1 MTLLTTACGALAAT
15 PDVTIHFDIPEIEY
29 AAGPLVG
36 LVLILLA
43 AAYIRRGRGPRQR
56 LRRAIAAVVGLAIA
70 VVAAYFIGRADA
82 GTQRGALLAALALVA
97 LGWTPRTYSKTTA
110 TIRPWVQWMLVGLRL
125 LVVALTLF
133 LLARPVL
140 RETRVRT
147 QRPTLAV
154 LLDDSR
160 SMQIRDMAGG
170 KEGALISRAEALTQA
185 LNAHWSR
192 FRRLETPFNIVAYRF
207 SETAD
212 RAGPL
217 SDTPWSLEA
226 SGDLTDIA
234 GTLSRMAEEAGTTE
248 SPLGAVLLLSDG
260 AHNTT
265 GTEAV
270 RAAAQS
276 LADGDVA
283 VFAVG
288 VGSSEPRGDSRS
300 LVGRDLRAPDRV
312 AVDATLPVNADFEC
326 VGFKKTRIDVQ
337 CLWDGKVVGSE
348 IRTPRSSHETIHAA
362 FEFVTPIAGF
372 HTVEVRAEPR
382 DRSWKEGPRI
392 LSQYVRVVDDR
403 IRILQIE
410 AQPRSEAAF
419 IARALAGEKR
429 FRLTTAI
436 LTRPPEGTWSNP
448 LPRKQEGWRRFH
460 VIIVGDVEERDLTT
474 AQWDAIRDAVSDHG
488 TGLALVGGLEHL
500 ERRSLAGTS
509 LVDISPVA
517 LSDGRPVDGAIRAH
531 PTPAG
536 EDHPICRIVPGADV
550 AAAWRRLPAMSGLT
564 LLGTPKPA
572 AEVLVADESE
582 RPLIVAATVGRG
594 RCVAMAVDS
603 TWRWV
608 MQLDDGAEMHRRF
621 WRQMVYW
628 LANRRPDVHIAVDRP
643 RYDLLRV
650 RPGSDGVE
658 VNGYVVDALS
668 GLPMS
673 SAHVAVT
680 LTDPDH
686 KTVALDMS
694 ARGDRWTGQVHPEQ
708 TGAYELRLVAT
719 ADGREFGRAEAR
731 FVVESI
737 DRERRQ
743 PLANL
748 ELLKT
753 VAAVTTEQGG
763 RYAELKDLPELLDA
777 LRSGDHRRR
786 MTENVQTDIADDLRW
801 EVLAIIGGLLAIE
814 WVIRKRIGLV

>member
-1 MTLLTTACGALAAT
+1 MTLLTTACGALAAA
-15 PDVTIHFDIPEIEY
+15 PDVAIHFDIPEIEY

-36 LVLILLA
+36 LALILSA
-43 AAYIRRGRGPRQR
+43 VAYIRRGRGPRQR
-56 LRRAIAAVVGLAIA
+56 LLRVLAVVAGLAIT
-70 VVAAYFIGRADA
+70 VIAAYYIGRAGA
-82 GTQRGALLAALALVA
+82 GTRRGALLAALALVA
-97 LGWTPRTYSKTTA
+97 LEWAPRTYLKTTV
-110 TIRPWVQWMLVGLRL
+110 TIRPWVRFVLIGLRL
-125 LVVALTLF
+125 MVVALTLI

-140 RETRVRT
+140 RETLVRT

-170 KEGALISRAEALTQA
+170 RNGALVSRAKALTKS
-185 LNAHWSR
+185 LNTHWSR
-192 FRRLETPFNIVAYRF
+192 FRRLGTPFNIVAYRF

-212 RAGPL
+212 RAGPP
-217 SDTPWSLEA
+217 SDAPWSLEA
-226 SGDLTDIA
+226 AGDLTDIA
-234 GTLSRMAEEAGTTE
+234 GTLSRMAEEAGTAE

-260 AHNTT
+260 TQNTT
-265 GTEAV
+265 DTAEV

-312 AVDATLPVNADFEC
+312 TVDATLPVGADFEC
-326 VGFKKTRIDVQ
+326 VGFDKTPIDVQ
-337 CLWDGKVVGSE
+337 CLWDGKVVGSA
-348 IRTPRSSHETIHAA
+348 IRTPKSSNETLHEA
-362 FEFVTPIAGF
+362 FEFVTPTAGF

-429 FRLTTAI
+429 FRLTKAI
-436 LTRPPEGTWSNP
+436 LARPPEGTWSNP
-448 LPRKQEGWRRFH
+448 LPRKQAAWRRFH

-474 AQWDAIRDAVSDHG
+474 TQWDAIRDAVADHG
-488 TGLALVGGLEHL
+488 TGLALVGGFEQPG
-500 ERRSLAGTS
+500 RRGLAGTS
-509 LVDISPVA
+509 LVDISPVE
-517 LSDGRPVDGAIRAH
+517 LSGRPEIDGAIRAR

-536 EDHPICRIVPGADV
+536 RDHPICRIVPGGDV

-572 AEVLVADESE
+572 AEVLVADESG

-608 MQLDDGAEMHRRF
+608 MQLDDGAEMHQRF

-628 LANRRPDVHIAVDRP
+628 LANRRPNVHITVDRP

-658 VNGYVVDALS
+658 VNAYVVDALS

-673 SAHVAVT
+673 SARVAVT

-686 KTVALDMS
+686 KTVTLDMS
-694 ARGDRWTGQVHPEQ
+694 ARGDRWTGQVYPEQ
-708 TGAYELRLVAT
+708 TGAYVLKLAVT
-719 ADGREFGRAEAR
+719 ADGREVGRAEAR

-748 ELLKT
+748 ELLKAL
-753 VAAVTTEQGG
+753 AAVTTKQGG
-763 RYAELKDLPELLDA
+763 RYAELRDLPELLDA
-777 LRSGDHRRR
+777 LRNGDHRRR
-786 MTENVQTDIADDLRW
+786 VTENVQTDIADDLRW